1 MVLSGP
7 RHRVVGVHH
16 VGVQGHVAGVGGG
29 LQSTLCSSLPS
40 TGLSGGSPRWPGN
53 STLSHASW
61 RPAPVPCSPRLPRAA
76 SRHTSQF
83 PASPCHVY
91 VSSRILPSACG
102 PWPALHV
109 PLPSMLWLP
118 GLPVVPLGSFIKF
131 LAARA
136 LTMSPGECSVC
147 CTSLSSF
154 SPPQPCGVP
163 LICPSSR

>member
-40 TGLSGGSPRWPGN
+40 TGLSGRSPRWPGN

-109 PLPSMLWLP
+109 PPPLHALVAGSTSGPSW
-118 GLPVVPLGSFIKF
+118 FFHKI
-131 LAARA
+131 
-136 LTMSPGECSVC
+136 
-147 CTSLSSF
+147 
-154 SPPQPCGVP
+154 
-163 LICPSSR
+163 SSRSCSHHEPW